1 MLQHRICTVSFTDS
15 EGISHAVEVSAST
28 LYEAAVLGVAQFRRA
43 CPCDVHIGP
52 GTLLRVA
59 VKQSEAEY
67 TVRFANFQ
75 GWLDG
80 GAKSPNELV
89 LKRRLKEAL
98 AVYKPCT

>member
-1 MLQHRICTVSFTDS
+1 
-15 EGISHAVEVSAST
+15 
-28 LYEAAVLGVAQFRRA
+28 
-43 CPCDVHIGP
+43 
-52 GTLLRVA
+52 